1 MSATAER
8 ASGALPSVGGPS
20 QTQAQRRTRRARP
33 TLALIVGL
41 LLVLGP
47 LVASFIARLFV
58 SRHGT
63 LLFAYNVVQKPSS
76 AHILG
81 TDAQGRDIFASIVYG
96 LVPTFEIGLLAG
108 FVAVVIGTML
118 GVVSGYLGGVGDSAV
133 RGVCDV
139 MLGIPP
145 LAILVIVAAL
155 WGSLSVAWL
164 GVAIALLSW
173 PLPARATRAQIL
185 SLREGGWVTMN
196 RLSNRSAIA
205 IMFLEI
211 LPNMLPYVM
220 ATFVGLVSG
229 CLLNAIGLEL
239 LGLGPVG
246 VTTLGS
252 MLQSALT
259 FGALSE
265 GIWWWWAPPTV
276 LLVLLFLGLFLLSL
290 SVDRISNPR
299 LAGGRV

>member
-1 MSATAER
+1 MSSTVEQAAAAVPAVGIVPPAPEAR
-8 ASGALPSVGGPS
+8 GRVLPTFSFAVG
-20 QTQAQRRTRRARP
+20 
-33 TLALIVGL
+33 V

-47 LVASFIARLFV
+47 LVASFVARIFV

-63 LLFAYNVVQKPSS
+63 LLFAYQGVLKPSS
-76 AHILG
+76 THVLG
-81 TDAQGRDIFASIVYG
+81 TDAQGRDVLASIVYG
-96 LVPTFEIGLLAG
+96 IVPTFEIGLLAG
-108 FVAVVIGTML
+108 LVGVCVGTVL
-118 GVVSGYLGGVGDSAV
+118 GVVSGYFGGLVDSAI
-133 RGVCDV
+133 RGVADV

-145 LAILVIVAAL
+145 FALLVVIAAL
-155 WGSLSVAWL
+155 WGSLSVIWL

-173 PLPARATRAQIL
+173 PLPARAIRAQIL
-185 SLREGGWVTMN
+185 SLREQGFVVMS
-196 RLSNRSAIA
+196 RLSNRNAAS

-211 LPNMLPYVM
+211 LPNMLPYVT

-229 CLLNAIGLEL
+229 GLLTAIGLEL

-246 VTTLGS
+246 IITLGS

-259 FGALSE
+259 FGAISQ
-265 GIWWWWAPPTV
+265 GIWWWWAAPTV

-299 LAGGRV
+299 LAGTRG